1 MTSKKFALIGYVT
14 IKYLKHVKINS
25 LNPLYINFS
34 KVIGY
39 LEESNKNKYLALVPT
54 NKSKEIIKKYEEQWS
69 KIRYL
74 IRLIINNSYD
84 YDEKCMEI
92 KFNSDKELPLIKTIE
107 NRNVTII
114 LRAAFHENNK
124 YHPQVFLDECLY
136 EL

>member
-1 MTSKKFALIGYVT
+1 MIGY
-14 IKYLKHVKINS
+14 
-25 LNPLYINFS
+25 F
-34 KVIGY
+34 
-39 LEESNKNKYLALVPT
+39 EESNKNKYLALVPT

-92 KFNSDKELPLIKTIE
+92 KFNSDNKLPLIKTIE